1 MRKILASIDLGS
13 DTLKLVVG
21 EYFKG
26 KVNILAVATVPSK
39 GINSGFVTDPN
50 ELIIKLKELFKK
62 GEELIGLP
70 ITKVIATVPSNEVR
84 FHMNEGYTTIE
95 EEIGMVRSVDLIRA
109 MQASSYNQ
117 VEEKEEIATIM
128 PINFKVD
135 DEKVLNPIGKQGKKC
150 SVKTIFTTDPKKNI
164 LPVVICLNKIGV
176 DVIDTTFGAVGDYF
190 EFETNEMKSEV
201 GAVINLGH
209 MNTNVSIFNKGILT
223 NTTTIQMGAIDIEKD
238 IAYMFKV
245 PKKEARDI
253 RLNLCLAHK
262 RNVSD
267 LNKKEYTNKDGEK
280 IIVNEYEATEI
291 ASSRIEE
298 ILKLVKKEINYLTK
312 KEIHY
317 IIITGGI
324 SEMANFSYIMEEVFG
339 HYAKLGVTK
348 ELGLRSNI
356 YSTSVGLI
364 KYYLDKMKL
373 RNQEFTIFN
382 YQQLDELSGT
392 NKKIN
397 INENSILGKIF
408 GYFFDN

>member
-13 DTLKLVVG
+13 DTLKLIVG

-26 KVNILAVATVPSK
+26 KINILAVATVPSK
-39 GINSGFVTDPN
+39 GINSGFVTDSN
-50 ELIIKLKELFKK
+50 ELMIKLKELFKK

-70 ITKVIATVPSNEVR
+70 ITKVIATVPANDVK

-95 EEIGMVRSVDLIRA
+95 EEIGMVRSIDIIRS
-109 MQASSYNQ
+109 MQASAYNQ
-117 VEEKEEIATIM
+117 IEDNEELATIM
-128 PINFKVD
+128 PIYFKVD
-135 DEKVLNPIGKQGKKC
+135 DEKVVNPIGKQGKKC
-150 SVKTIFTTDPKKNI
+150 SVKTIFTTIPKKNI
-164 LPVVICLNKIGV
+164 IPIVKCLNKIGV
-176 DVIDTTFGAVGDYF
+176 DVIDTTFTSIGDYF
-190 EFETNEMKSEV
+190 EFETKDMQNEV
-201 GAVINLGH
+201 GAIINLGH
-209 MNTNVSIFNKGILT
+209 MITTVSIFNKGILT
-223 NTTTIQMGAIDIEKD
+223 NTTSIQMGANDIEKD
-238 IAYMFKV
+238 LAYMFKV

-267 LNKKEYTNKDGEK
+267 LNKKEFTNIDGEK

-298 ILKLVKKEINYLTK
+298 ILKLAKKEINLLTK

-324 SEMANFSYIMEEVFG
+324 SEMANFSYLMEEVFG
-339 HYAKLGVTK
+339 HYARLGVTK

-364 KYYLDKMKL
+364 KYYLDKMNL

-382 YQQLDELSGT
+382 YEQLDELSGT
-392 NKKIN
+392 GKKIN
-397 INENSILGKIF
+397 LNENSILGKIF

>member
-1 MRKILASIDLGS
+1 MRKILASIDFGS
-13 DTLKLVVG
+13 DSLKLVVG

-26 KVNILAVATVPSK
+26 RINILAVATVPSK
-39 GINSGFVTDPN
+39 GVNAGFVVNAND
-50 ELIIKLKELFKK
+50 LINQLKLLFKK
-62 GEELIGLP
+62 GEELIGLA
-70 ITKVIATVPSNEVR
+70 ITKVIVTIPSNEVR

-95 EEIGMVRSVDLIRA
+95 EDIGMVRSVDIIRS
-109 MQASSYNQ
+109 MQASAYNQ
-117 VEEKEEIATIM
+117 IDSNEELASIM

-135 DEKVLNPIGKQGKKC
+135 DEVVLNPIGRQGKKC
-150 SVKTIFTTDPKKNI
+150 SVKTIFTTVPKKN
-164 LPVVICLNKIGV
+164 VIPIIKCLNKIGV
-176 DVIDTTFGAVGDYF
+176 EVIDTTFGAIGDYF
-190 EFETNEMKSEV
+190 EFQTKQMMGEV
-201 GAVINLGH
+201 GAIINLGH
-209 MNTNVSIFNKGILT
+209 MITNVSIFNRGKLT
-223 NTTTIQMGAIDIEKD
+223 NTTTINMGAIDIEKD
-238 IAYMFKV
+238 ISYMFKV
-245 PKKEARDI
+245 PKKDAKEI

-267 LNKKEYTNKDGEK
+267 MNKKEYTNKDGEK
-280 IIVNEYEATEI
+280 IVVNEYEATQI

-298 ILKLVKKEINYLTK
+298 ILKLAKKEINHLTK

-324 SEMANFSYIMEEVFG
+324 SEMANFTYLMEEVFG
-339 HYAKLGVTK
+339 HYARLGVTK

-364 KYYLDKMKL
+364 KYYLDKMSL
-373 RNQEFTIFN
+373 RDQEFTIFN
-382 YQQLDELSGT
+382 YDQLNELSGI

>member
-13 DTLKLVVG
+13 DTLKLIVG

-26 KVNILAVATVPSK
+26 KINILAVATVPSK
-39 GINSGFVTDPN
+39 GINSGFVTNPN
-50 ELIIKLKELFKK
+50 ELSGRLRELLKK

-70 ITKVIATVPSNEVR
+70 ITKVIVTIPSNDVK

-95 EEIGMVRSVDLIRA
+95 EEIGMVRSVDIIRS
-109 MQASSYNQ
+109 MQASAYNQ
-117 VEEKEEIATIM
+117 VEDDEEIATIM
-128 PINFKVD
+128 PIHFKVD
-135 DEKVLNPIGKQGKKC
+135 GENVLNPIGKQGKKC
-150 SVKTIFTTDPKKNI
+150 SVKTIFTTVPKKNI
-164 LPVVICLNKIGV
+164 IPIVKCLNKIGIE
-176 DVIDTTFGAVGDYF
+176 VIDTTFNAIGDYF
-190 EFETNEMKSEV
+190 EFENNEMKTEV
-201 GAVINLGH
+201 GAIINLGH
-209 MNTNVSIFNKGILT
+209 MTTTVSIFNKGILT

-245 PKKEARDI
+245 PKKEAKDI
-253 RLNLCLAHK
+253 RLNLSLAHK
-262 RNVSD
+262 RNVSN

-298 ILKLVKKEINYLTK
+298 ILKLAKKEINHLTK

-324 SEMANFSYIMEEVFG
+324 SEMANFSYLMEEVFG

-348 ELGLRSNI
+348 EMGLRSNI
-356 YSTSVGLI
+356 YSTCVGLI

-373 RNQEFTIFN
+373 RDQEFTIFN
-382 YQQLDELSGT
+382 YQQLDELSGRS
-392 NKKIN
+392 KKIN

>member
-1 MRKILASIDLGS
+1 MRKILAGIDLGS

-26 KVNILAVATVPSK
+26 RVNVLAVATVPSK
-39 GINSGFVTDPN
+39 GINSGFVTNPN
-50 ELIIKLKELFKK
+50 ELIMKLRELFKK

-70 ITKVIATVPSNEVR
+70 ITKVIATIPSNDVK

-95 EEIGMVRSVDLIRA
+95 EEIGMVRSIDIIRS
-109 MQASSYNQ
+109 MQASAYNQ
-117 VEEKEEIATIM
+117 VEDNEEIATIM
-128 PINFKVD
+128 PIHFKVD
-135 DEKVLNPIGKQGKKC
+135 DEKVLEPIGKQGKKC
-150 SVKTIFTTDPKKNI
+150 SVKTIFTTVPKKN
-164 LPVVICLNKIGV
+164 VIPIVKCLNKIGV
-176 DVIDTTFGAVGDYF
+176 EVIDTTFSALGDYY
-190 EFETNEMKSEV
+190 EIENKDTKTQV
-201 GAVINLGH
+201 GAIINLGH
-209 MNTNVSIFNKGILT
+209 MTTNVSIFNKGILT
-223 NTTTIQMGAIDIEKD
+223 NTTTIQMGAMDIEKD

-280 IIVNEYEATEI
+280 ITVNEYEATEI

-298 ILKLVKKEINYLTK
+298 ILKIAKKEINYLTK

-324 SEMANFSYIMEEVFG
+324 SEMANFSYLMEEVFG
-339 HYAKLGVTK
+339 HYAKLCVTK
-348 ELGLRSNI
+348 EVGLRSNI

-364 KYYLDKMKL
+364 KYYLDKMHL

-392 NKKIN
+392 GRKMN

>member
-13 DTLKLVVG
+13 DTLKLIVG

-26 KVNILAVATVPSK
+26 KINILAVTTVPSK
-39 GINSGFVTDPN
+39 GINSGFVVNEN
-50 ELIIKLKELFKK
+50 ELVNKLKELFKK

-70 ITKVIATVPSNEVR
+70 ITKVIATIPSNEVR

-95 EEIGMVRSVDLIRA
+95 EEIGMVRSIDIIRS
-109 MQASSYNQ
+109 MQASAYNQ
-117 VEEKEEIATIM
+117 VEDDEEIATIT
-128 PINFKVD
+128 PIHFKVD

-150 SVKTIFTTDPKKNI
+150 SVKTIFTTIPKKNV
-164 LPVVICLNKIGV
+164 LPIIKCLNKIGV
-176 DVIDTTFGAVGDYF
+176 DVIDTTFGTIGDYF
-190 EFETNEMKSEV
+190 EFQTKQMKMEV
-201 GAVINLGH
+201 GAIINLGH
-209 MNTNVSIFNKGILT
+209 MVTNVSIFNKGKLT
-223 NTTTIQMGAIDIEKD
+223 NTTTIQMGAMDIEKD
-238 IAYMFKV
+238 LAYMFKV
-245 PKKEARDI
+245 PKKEAKDI
-253 RLNLCLAHK
+253 RLKLCLAHK

-267 LNKKEYTNKDGEK
+267 INKKEYTNKDGEK

-298 ILKLVKKEINYLTK
+298 ILKLAKKEINHLTK

-324 SEMANFSYIMEEVFG
+324 SEMANFSYLMEEVFG

-348 ELGLRSNI
+348 EMGLRSNI
-356 YSTSVGLI
+356 YSTCVGLI

-373 RNQEFTIFN
+373 RDQEFTIFN
-382 YQQLDELSGT
+382 YQQLDELSGRS
-392 NKKIN
+392 KKIN

>member
-1 MRKILASIDLGS
+1 MRKILAGIDIGS
-13 DTLKLVVG
+13 DTLKLIVG

-26 KVNILAVATVPSK
+26 KINILAVTTVPSV
-39 GINSGFVTDPN
+39 GINAGFVTNSSDFMN
-50 ELIIKLKELFKK
+50 CLKELFKK

-70 ITKVIATVPSNEVR
+70 ITKVIATIPSNQVK

-95 EEIGMVRSVDLIRA
+95 DSIGMVRSIDIIRS

-117 VEEKEEIATIM
+117 IEDDEELASIM
-128 PINFKVD
+128 PIHFKVD
-135 DEKVLNPIGKQGKKC
+135 DELVLNPIGKQGKKC
-150 SVKTIFTTDPKKNI
+150 SVKTIFTTVPKAN
-164 LPVVICLNKIGV
+164 VVPIVKCFDKIGV
-176 DVIDTTFGAVGDYF
+176 EVIDTTFGSIGDYY
-190 EFETNEMKSEV
+190 EFQTKQMKTEV
-201 GAVINLGH
+201 GAIINLGH
-209 MNTNVSIFNKGILT
+209 MVTNVSIFNKGILT

-245 PKKEARDI
+245 PKKEAKDI

-267 LNKKEYTNKDGEK
+267 INKKEYTNKDGEK
-280 IIVNEYEATEI
+280 IVVNEYEATQI
-291 ASSRIEE
+291 ASSRIVE
-298 ILKLVKKEINYLTK
+298 ILKLAKKEINHLTK

-324 SEMANFSYIMEEVFG
+324 SEMANFTYLMEEVFG
-339 HYAKLGVTK
+339 HQARLGVTK

-356 YSTSVGLI
+356 YSTGVGLI
-364 KYYLDKMKL
+364 KYYLDKMNL

-382 YQQLDELSGT
+382 YEQLDTLSGA

>member
-13 DTLKLVVG
+13 DTLKLIVG

-26 KVNILAVATVPSK
+26 KINILAVTTVPSK
-39 GINSGFVTDPN
+39 GINSGFVVNEN
-50 ELIIKLKELFKK
+50 ELVNKLKELFKK

-70 ITKVIATVPSNEVR
+70 ITKVIATIPSNEVR

-95 EEIGMVRSVDLIRA
+95 EEIGMVRSIDIIRS
-109 MQASSYNQ
+109 MQASAYNQ
-117 VEEKEEIATIM
+117 IEDNEELASIM
-128 PINFKVD
+128 PIHFKVD
-135 DEKVLNPIGKQGKKC
+135 DEIVANPIGKQGKKC
-150 SVKTIFTTDPKKNI
+150 SVKTIFTTIPKKNV
-164 LPVVICLNKIGV
+164 LPIIKCLNKIGV
-176 DVIDTTFGAVGDYF
+176 DVIDTTFGTIGDYF
-190 EFETNEMKSEV
+190 EFQTKQMKMEV
-201 GAVINLGH
+201 GAIINLGH
-209 MNTNVSIFNKGILT
+209 MVTNVSIFNKGKLT
-223 NTTTIQMGAIDIEKD
+223 NTTTIQMGAMDIEKD
-238 IAYMFKV
+238 LAYMFKV
-245 PKKEARDI
+245 PKKEAKDI
-253 RLNLCLAHK
+253 RLKLCLAHK

-267 LNKKEYTNKDGEK
+267 INKKEYTNKDGEK

-298 ILKLVKKEINYLTK
+298 ILKLAKKEINHLTK

-324 SEMANFSYIMEEVFG
+324 SEMANFTYLMEEVFG
-339 HYAKLGVTK
+339 HQARLGVTK

-356 YSTSVGLI
+356 YSTGVGLI
-364 KYYLDKMKL
+364 KYYLDKMNL

-382 YQQLDELSGT
+382 YEQLDTLSGA

>member
-13 DTLKLVVG
+13 DTLKLIVG

-26 KVNILAVATVPSK
+26 KINILAVTTVPSK
-39 GINSGFVTDPN
+39 GINSGFVVNEN
-50 ELIIKLKELFKK
+50 ELVNKLKELFKK

-70 ITKVIATVPSNEVR
+70 ITKVIATIPSNEVR

-95 EEIGMVRSVDLIRA
+95 EEIGMVRSIDIIRS
-109 MQASSYNQ
+109 MQASAYNQ
-117 VEEKEEIATIM
+117 IEDNEELASIM
-128 PINFKVD
+128 PIHFKVD
-135 DEKVLNPIGKQGKKC
+135 DEVVANPIGKQGKKC
-150 SVKTIFTTDPKKNI
+150 SVKTIFTTIPKKNV
-164 LPVVICLNKIGV
+164 LPIIKCLNKIGV
-176 DVIDTTFGAVGDYF
+176 DVIDTTFGTIGDYF
-190 EFETNEMKSEV
+190 EFQTKQMKMEV
-201 GAVINLGH
+201 GAIINLGH
-209 MNTNVSIFNKGILT
+209 MVTNVSIFNKGKLT
-223 NTTTIQMGAIDIEKD
+223 NTTTIQMGAMDIEKD
-238 IAYMFKV
+238 LAYMFKV
-245 PKKEARDI
+245 PKKEAKDI
-253 RLNLCLAHK
+253 RLKLCLAHK

-267 LNKKEYTNKDGEK
+267 INKKEYTNKDGEK

-298 ILKLVKKEINYLTK
+298 ILKLAKKEINHLTK

-324 SEMANFSYIMEEVFG
+324 SEMANFTYLMEEVFG
-339 HYAKLGVTK
+339 HQARLGVTK

-356 YSTSVGLI
+356 YSTGVGLI
-364 KYYLDKMKL
+364 KYYLDKMNL

-382 YQQLDELSGT
+382 YEQLDTLSGA